1 MKLVFIN
8 TLLQCMYPP
17 LLNFFFNFF
26 SLQTYRSAAELVTRN
41 LEGDK
46 RVHITPK
53 NIRVYNSLSNML
65 REHGNDLAGALHYA
79 RKAVEWEPD
88 WANTHN
94 TLANALL
101 AIEGYKEAKV

>member
-1 MKLVFIN
+1 M
-8 TLLQCMYPP
+8 LLSPT
-17 LLNFFFNFF
+17 
-26 SLQTYRSAAELVTRN
+26 QTYRSAAQLVSRN
-41 LEGDK
+41 LDDGNTSIH
-46 RVHITPK
+46 VTPK

-65 REHGNDLAGALHYA
+65 REHSSDLQGALHYA

-101 AIEGYKEAKV
+101 ALNRYSEAKVSLHMTSHSQMNVN

>member
-1 MKLVFIN
+1 MTNLLVFF
-8 TLLQCMYPP
+8 PV
-17 LLNFFFNFF
+17 
-26 SLQTYRSAAELVTRN
+26 LQTYRSAAELVTRN

-46 RVHITPK
+46 RIHITPK

-65 REHGNDLAGALHYA
+65 REHGNDLPGALHYG

-88 WANTHN
+88 LANSHN

-101 AIEGYKEAKV
+101 AMEAYREAKVVMSVQRS

>member
-1 MKLVFIN
+1 M
-8 TLLQCMYPP
+8 
-17 LLNFFFNFF
+17 
-26 SLQTYRSAAELVTRN
+26 TRN

-101 AIEGYKEAKV
+101 AIEVYKEAKVQYKSKVLQDCFAGEMLFAKASIV